1 MWLPSSSQGHL
12 CFCSTDLPL
21 ARTRW
26 VQSRFSSHCPLS
38 SHQRSWLTSETSII
52 SSLKVFWERWEL
64 NLGPLGEKQV
74 WYLCAMQ
81 PTMVINVFFSDQDLD
96 HFRRPRDDVQ
106 GEVRA
111 RPTQT
116 SLGVLRSVVGIGGP
130 ELPAAASVRRRVS
143 HVRDAA
149 RKLDV
154 VKIIV
159 SSVPQQSSRKKL
171 GLGPLGN

>member
-81 PTMVINVFFSDQDLD
+81 PTMVINVFF
-96 HFRRPRDDVQ
+96 FRSRSRPF
-106 GEVRA
+106 
-111 RPTQT
+111 
-116 SLGVLRSVVGIGGP
+116 P
-130 ELPAAASVRRRVS
+130 EATRRRS
-143 HVRDAA
+143 RWSSSAADSNELGRLAIRRRD
-149 RKLDV
+149 RRTRT
-154 VKIIV
+154 
-159 SSVPQQSSRKKL
+159 SSCSFSSRT
-171 GLGPLGN
+171 GLSRPWRRSETWCGKNYCLLSSSTVE